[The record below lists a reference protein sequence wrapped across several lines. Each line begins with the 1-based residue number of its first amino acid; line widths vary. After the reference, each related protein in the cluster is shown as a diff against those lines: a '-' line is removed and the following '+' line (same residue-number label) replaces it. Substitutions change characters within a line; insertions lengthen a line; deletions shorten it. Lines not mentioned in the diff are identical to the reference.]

1 MPIHAAMLRS
11 FIIGDYESKCNGE
24 KHSAVAAYVCAL
36 RIHAIAGSCMNRDV
50 RCSCRS
56 THVARNLNNRCKC
69 NGIMDA
75 VNGLVNAQCTFV
87 HIAHTTIGVRIN
99 AFFAHGNY
107 LVSTNY
113 CSTYILA
120 ADAQKKLMHIVRN
133 VQAASSIENYVVRIS
148 LRQRKGKALT
158 MLQQISQF
166 FIHSFGTG
174 CEWSY
179 VPNCNGRV

>member
-1 MPIHAAMLRS
+1 MHCPQPEQSMLMQWHYGRREW
-11 FIIGDYESKCNGE
+11 YGE
-24 KHSAVAAYVCAL
+24 C
-36 RIHAIAGSCMNRDV
+36 
-50 RCSCRS
+50 
-56 THVARNLNNRCKC
+56 T
-69 NGIMDA
+69 
-75 VNGLVNAQCTFV
+75 CTFV

-120 ADAQKKLMHIVRN
+120 AEAQKKLIHTVRN

-166 FIHSFGTG
+166 FIHSSGTLG
-174 CEWSY
+174 A
-179 VPNCNGRV
+179 NDRVSQIAMGECG